1 MFTGIVEEVGKVR
14 YIQLNGNSGVLAVK
28 AAKVLEGTKI
38 GDSIAVNGVCLT
50 VTSLQ
55 PDGFTADV
63 MEETIRRRSL
73 GNCKIG
79 SYVNLERAMAAD
91 GRFGGHIVSG
101 HIDGTGVIR
110 SIIQNEII
118 VNKLLGGAV
127 DGLVRHGVEEENIT
141 AAWVPGAFEIPITAQ
156 KMAQSGKY
164 DAVICVGAVIRG
176 DTSHYDLVCN
186 ESAKGIA
193 QIELATGIPVLFGII
208 TTENI
213 EQAIARAGSKA
224 GNKGYDCALS
234 AIEMVNLIKQL

>member
-1 MFTGIVEEVGKVR
+1 MTVYEGQFND
-14 YIQLNGNSGVLAVK
+14 QN
-28 AAKVLEGTKI
+28 AKVAI
-38 GDSIAVNGVCLT
+38 VVARFNDFI
-50 VTSLQ
+50 TS
-55 PDGFTADV
+55 
-63 MEETIRRRSL
+63 
-73 GNCKIG
+73 
-79 SYVNLERAMAAD
+79 
-91 GRFGGHIVSG
+91 
-101 HIDGTGVIR
+101 
-110 SIIQNEII
+110 
-118 VNKLLGGAV
+118 KLLAGAQ
-127 DGLVRHGVEEENIT
+127 DTLTRHGVNADQIDVYL
-141 AAWVPGAFEIPITAQ
+141 VPGAFEIPITAQ